1 MVFLCEAKL
10 SGREMRTVRAKFEG
24 YAGLE
29 VYSVGRSGGLPF
41 WWRMDIDCE
50 FVSASVHYMDFIVR
64 DGSGDWRVTCFYGWP
79 VVADRHLSWQLL
91 WILGRQ
97 SSLPWMC
104 IGDFNEILF
113 ANEMKGGN
121 RAQWQMN
128 NFREA
133 VEECG
138 LADIQYE
145 GYGYTWDNGKSGEAN
160 RQSRIDRAMGMGE
173 WKDKFPYARLIHL
186 EREWSD
192 HSPLKLILDR
202 RGERESCTSKF
213 RFEQVWVGEDGCEEV
228 VVRGFD
234 RGGEDLVEALRASAM
249 ELQSLKK
256 ISIGKIVKAIAMKR
270 RQIARLNEGGRSVE
284 EVKKRRKLVG
294 EVADLCRQEEQFWRQ
309 RSRALWLKDEDRNT
323 SFFHRQAG
331 QRKAKNHIAKLV
343 DDNGVTRVGDVAVSE
358 VATGY
363 FQNLFRKSQVRD
375 FGEVLVGMEGRV
387 TTAMNNILRRD
398 YREEEVLEGLNQM
411 HPLKAPGPDGMNGFF
426 TKLTGTLLG
435 H

>member
-1 MVFLCEAKL
+1 MVFLCETKL
-10 SGREMRTVRAKFEG
+10 SGREMKTVRAKFDG

-29 VYSVGRSGGLPF
+29 VDSVGRSGGLAF
-41 WWRMDIDCE
+41 WWRKDIDFE

-64 DGSGDWRVTCFYGWP
+64 DVSGDWRVTGFYGWP
-79 VVADRHLSWQLL
+79 AVADRHLSWQLL
-91 WILGRQ
+91 RILGRQ

-145 GYGYTWDNGKSGEAN
+145 GYGYTWDNGQAGEAN
-160 RQSRIDRAMGMGE
+160 RQSRIDRAMGTGE
-173 WKDKFPYARLIHL
+173 WKDKLRMLDLFILSESSRIIHRLSLFWID
-186 EREWSD
+186 EG
-192 HSPLKLILDR
+192 
-202 RGERESCTSKF
+202 RGKGAFLSSGSSKCGWG
-213 RFEQVWVGEDGCEEV
+213 RK
-228 VVRGFD
+228 VVR
-234 RGGEDLVEALRASAM
+234 RLW
-249 ELQSLKK
+249 
-256 ISIGKIVKAIAMKR
+256 

-284 EVKKRRKLVG
+284 EVKKRRILVS
-294 EVADLCRQEEQFWRQ
+294 EVADLCRKEEQFWRQ
-309 RSRALWLKDEDRNT
+309 RSRALWLKDGDRNP

-343 DDNGVTRVGDVAVSE
+343 DDNGVTKVGDVAVSE

-363 FQNLFRKSQVRD
+363 FQGLFRRSRARE
-375 FGEVLVGMEGRV
+375 FGRC
-387 TTAMNNILRRD
+387 
-398 YREEEVLEGLNQM
+398 
-411 HPLKAPGPDGMNGFF
+411 
-426 TKLTGTLLG
+426 
-435 H
+435 